1 MPINFSGSSTFSGP
15 AFAAY
20 GNAPTTFP
28 DSTWTKVNFDTK
40 FFDTNNNFSTANSR
54 FTPTVPGYYQLN
66 SSAQLSLTAAS
77 PTGTTI
83 FGLYRNGVEFQRGSR
98 IPNNTGAAG
107 VTFSTIV
114 SANGSSD
121 YFEMWLI
128 QGSGGGA
135 ITESSGVNVDPQ
147 FSASYIRSL

>member
-28 DSTWTKVNFDTK
+28 NSTWTKVNFDTK

-66 SSAQLSLTAAS
+66 SSAQLELSAAS

-83 FGLYRNGVEFQRGSR
+83 FGLYMNGVQFQRGAR
-98 IPNNTGAAG
+98 IPNSVGATG

-121 YFEMWLI
+121 YFEMWII